1 MMGTNG
7 HAYINALIRL
17 KGGEAAI
24 PAFRAALA
32 RVTGRHDIDVWD
44 NSEKFG
50 DPVRRVTAYEAA
62 CLLAFGL
69 AALAAALFLI
79 GQSVARY
86 ISATVPDL
94 QVLQAV
100 GMTRPQAIAAASA
113 GPFLAGL
120 AGGTLGVAGAAVAS
134 RWMPIGVASIAE
146 PHPGIEPGLAGPG
159 PGMGPGPAPG
169 AGRLGGRGGGR
180 AVGRAQAGG
189 PAPVRGRGGGGRREL
204 PGAPGRGSTVRARAR
219 PRAVRGAGPV
229 GPGRRGRRGARG
241 AGRLH
246 LLGRCLRCGQPSRT
260 VRADLAADHVL
271 RLQRPGCRAGGPR
284 APGGGRRPGCDR
296 R

>member
-1 MMGTNG
+1 MGTNG
-7 HAYINALIRL
+7 HAYVNALIRL

-113 GPFLAGL
+113 GPCLAGL
-120 AGGTLGVAGAAVAS
+120 AGGTLGVAGCRRGLAVDADRPGVDRGAA
-134 RWMPIGVASIAE
+134 PQDQ
-146 PHPGIEPGLAGPG
+146 PGLAGPG
-159 PGMGPGPAPG
+159 PRMGPGPAPG
-169 AGRLGGRGGGR
+169 AGGLGGRGGGR
-180 AVGRAQAGG
+180 ALGLPQARC
-189 PAPVRGRGGGGRREL
+189 PAPVRGRGGGRHREL
-204 PGAPGRGSTVRARAR
+204 PGARWSWEHGSRWSPAAAAPRCRSGRPWSARSPGCWGCW
-219 PRAVRGAGPV
+219 GP
-229 GPGRRGRRGARG
+229 
-241 AGRLH
+241 L
-246 LLGRCLRCGQPSRT
+246 PSRPVSPMRPAT
-260 VRADLAADHVL
+260 LNGSG
-271 RLQRPGCRAGGPR
+271 RPGS
-284 APGGGRRPGCDR
+284 
-296 R
+296 